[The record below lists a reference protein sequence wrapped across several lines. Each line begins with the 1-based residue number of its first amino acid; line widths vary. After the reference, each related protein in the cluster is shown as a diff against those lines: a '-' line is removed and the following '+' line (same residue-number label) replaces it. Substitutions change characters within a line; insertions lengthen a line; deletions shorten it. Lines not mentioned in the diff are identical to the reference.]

1 MKTLDNFIEK
11 LKIEKGSVLL
21 LTENSLTLLM
31 AMKKTD
37 EMSQYNIDELFDILL
52 DKLIKKL
59 GDKGTLLIQTFDW
72 GFCNKKIYDIRKSKS
87 RTSFLGKIALKR
99 GDFIRTKHP
108 IYSFAVTGKYK
119 NELANLDNKGSFDKN
134 SPFYFLYEKKA
145 KMIIIDISL
154 QKSFTF
160 AHFVEEMEQVHYRY
174 NKSFTSKYIDEL
186 GIENLK
192 TYDMYVRNLD
202 NNVLPY
208 LEPLENLFSK
218 YDAMKKYMMNELVI
232 REVDLYKAY
241 HIIEDD
247 IRNNDAKSLYKI
259 GGNR

>member
-1 MKTLDNFIEK
+1 MKTLDTFIEK
-11 LKIEKGSVLL
+11 LYIEENSILL

-31 AMKKTD
+31 AMKQIG

-72 GFCNKKIYDIRKSKS
+72 RFCNNKIYDIRKSKS
-87 RTSFLGKIALKR
+87 RTSFLGNIALKR
-99 GDFIRTKHP
+99 DNFIRTKHP

-145 KMIIIDISL
+145 KMMIIDISL
-154 QKSFTF
+154 QESFTF
-160 AHFVEEMEQVHYRY
+160 AHCVEEIEQVHYRY

-192 TYDMYVRNLD
+192 TYDMYVRNLN

-208 LEPLENLFSK
+208 LEPLENLFTK
-218 YDAMKKYMMNELVI
+218 YGAMKKYMMNELVI

-259 GGNR
+259 AEK

>member
-1 MKTLDNFIEK
+1 MKILDTFIEK
-11 LKIEKGSVLL
+11 LNIERNSILL

-31 AMKKTD
+31 AMKEIDKVSEYSID
-37 EMSQYNIDELFDILL
+37 DLFEMFI
-52 DKLIKKL
+52 DKLIEKL
-59 GDKGTLLIQTFDW
+59 GDNGTLLIQTFDW

-174 NKSFTSKYIDEL
+174 NKSFTSQYIDEQ
-186 GIENLK
+186 GIENTK
-192 TYDMYVRNLD
+192 AYDMYVRD
-202 NNVLPY
+202 IKNNVLAY
-208 LEPLENLFSK
+208 FEPLENLFTK
-218 YDAMKKYMMNELVI
+218 ANIMKKYMMNELVI